1 LAPTSGETPK
11 TSGAASA
18 DIEGVQSK
26 VTGCDQS
33 RPIGPNGRNGSK
45 ADIGELARSTLPV
58 LEDEQQEEGPMMR
71 PLLLLSVTALLLPAC
86 QAGEKSGNNI
96 AEGNAAAAVNVG
108 ADEQAIRGQV
118 DRWLQLVKAKDAAGI
133 AALYA
138 EDGAVMPPNAAIGK
152 GRAAIQQ
159 AWASMMQT
167 PGFDLTFDPEQII
180 VSASGDMALDRG
192 TYRLA
197 VAPNGT
203 AQTDTGKYVVVWRKI
218 GSEWKAAADIFNS
231 DLPASGG

>member
-1 LAPTSGETPK
+1 MTKS
-11 TSGAASA
+11 
-18 DIEGVQSK
+18 
-26 VTGCDQS
+26 
-33 RPIGPNGRNGSK
+33 
-45 ADIGELARSTLPV
+45 
-58 LEDEQQEEGPMMR
+58 
-71 PLLLLSVTALLLPAC
+71 LLLLSVTALLLPAC
-86 QAGEKSGNNI
+86 QAGDKPANNT
-96 AEGNAAAAVNVG
+96 AEANSTAAVDAG

-133 AALYA
+133 AELYA
-138 EDGAVMPPNAAIGK
+138 EDGAVMPPNAPISK

-159 AWASMMQT
+159 TWASLMRT
-167 PGFDLTFDPEQII
+167 PGFGLTFVPEQII
-180 VSASGDMALDRG
+180 VSSSGDMALDRG

-197 VAPNGT
+197 VAPDGT